1 MEYAFFDRGRLDR
14 FFAHAA
20 GAGIP
25 MRIIEAEEGV
35 LMAETPDDLPDEVSG
50 ELEDLYQEL
59 LQEQSAAAVA
69 EGLAGRRVAGVPV
82 QLPDGSTRNVRLD
95 PDLANRLLASFDVAE
110 INALVAAV
118 AASLAAPDE
127 PRLCREPGGA
137 G

>member
-20 GAGIP
+20 RAGIP
-25 MRIIEAEEGV
+25 MRIIEAGEGV
-35 LMAETPDDLPDEVSG
+35 FMAETPDDLPDEVSG

-82 QLPDGSTRNVRLD
+82 QLPDGSTRTVRLD
-95 PDLANRLLASFDVAE
+95 PDLANRLLACFDVAE

-127 PRLCREPGGA
+127 PRLCREPGEA